1 MRRTLS
7 PVGIIIG
14 LVIGILAALVYAW
27 QIDPQI
33 LTNVNP
39 SQLSRDGK
47 RYYAIA
53 ISLGWARDGDVVKAA
68 NRLNDVGLSWN
79 DVANFACELA
89 KGPEAGTNGGLT
101 AIRSMVALAETQG
114 QRDCASDLVNIY
126 TQTPAPTAILITPTN
141 TRVPPASKTPTP
153 TLDVTL
159 TPDQPLFTST
169 PLPVGAFS
177 VDVKTFCAAQ
187 PVIEVLV
194 QDVSGDGL
202 PGVAITIQQ
211 DQDRETFF
219 TGLMPERD
227 PGYADYDL
235 TPDFGYVVSL
245 RDFANTRTKN
255 LQATPCS
262 AGSPD
267 RVSFRVTYR
276 RLPSS

>member
-14 LVIGILAALVYAW
+14 LVIGIVGALVYAW

-39 SQLSRDGK
+39 AQLARDGK
-47 RYYAIA
+47 RNYAIA

-68 NRLNDVGLSWN
+68 NRLNDVGLTWT
-79 DVANFACELA
+79 DVATFACELA

-114 QRDCASDLVNIY
+114 QRGCASDLVNIF
-126 TQTPAPTAILITPTN
+126 TPTLAPTEIVIIPTA
-141 TRVPPASKTPTP
+141 THVPPSSKTPTP
-153 TLDVTL
+153 TLDVTP
-159 TPDQPLFTST
+159 TPEQPLFTAT
-169 PLPVGAFS
+169 PLPIGAFS
-177 VDVKTFCAAQ
+177 VDVKTFCAAE

-194 QDVSGDGL
+194 QNVAGDGL
-202 PGVAITIQQ
+202 AGMAITVQQ
-211 DQDRETFF
+211 DQLRETFF
-219 TGLMPERD
+219 TGLKPERD
-227 PGYADYDL
+227 PGYADYNL
-235 TPDFGYVVSL
+235 TPDLSYVVSL
-245 RDFANTRTKN
+245 RDFPNTRTKA
-255 LQATPCS
+255 LSATPCN

-276 RLPSS
+276 RLPNS